1 VRVLA
6 ATARDLGAEVAAGRF
21 RQDLYYRL
29 NVVTIHLPRLAER
42 RGDVAPLARHFA
54 ARLARRLA
62 RPVVLSDEAVAWLEQ
77 QEWPG
82 NVREL
87 EHAIERAAVLS
98 EKQVLE
104 PGEFAAR
111 SGPHPLTPSP
121 QSGEGERTG
130 EGTLREAVEAAER
143 RAIEAAL
150 AAAGGNRREAAK
162 RLGVSLRTLFYK
174 MERYRI

>member
-1 VRVLA
+1 LRPHLRSPRFPY
-6 ATARDLGAEVAAGRF
+6 TTLFRSEVAAGRF

-98 EKQVLE
+98 EKELLE
-104 PGEFAAR
+104 PGEFVLGLRTHRPVPPLRIAER
-111 SGPHPLTPSP
+111 GPGGEDLEGGSG
-121 QSGEGERTG
+121 GELS
-130 EGTLREAVEAAER
+130 LRAAVEAAER
-143 RAIEAAL
+143 AAIEAAL
-150 AAAGGNRREAAK
+150 AAVGGNRR
-162 RLGVSLRTLFYK
+162 
-174 MERYRI
+174 